1 MKQIKPIFFALG
13 VVLALS
19 SSACSPTPDAV
30 RSGFLC
36 DYSKL
41 KRYPSYPGSSDWID
55 QTAPLKKYNAMIIDP
70 VTIRLS
76 SGLVDNGAQPDP
88 ELLNKVLVYL
98 HNALK
103 REFSKQVKIVKQ
115 PGDNVVHYRAAIT
128 GITTE
133 GGVTSSATNVLPVV
147 FALRTVTG
155 MNDVKAHLFME
166 SEYSDSLTGTPLA
179 AVIQP
184 AVESSVSGD
193 DAGITVG
200 HLKDVLDGW
209 AIKAAEILNYTLK

>member
-1 MKQIKPIFFALG
+1 MKRIKPIFFILG

-19 SSACSPTPDAV
+19 SSACSPTSDAV
-30 RSGFLC
+30 HSGFLS

-41 KRYPSYPGSSDWID
+41 KTDSGHPGSSDWID
-55 QTAPLKKYNAMIIDP
+55 QSAPLRKYNAMIIDP

-76 SGLVDNGAQPDP
+76 SELVDNGAQPDP

-98 HNALK
+98 HNALE

-115 PGDNVVHYRAAIT
+115 PGDNVLHYRAAIT

-133 GGVTSSATNVLPVV
+133 GGVTSSAANVLPAV
-147 FALRTVTG
+147 FALRTVAG
-155 MNDVKAHLFME
+155 MNAVRAHLFME

-179 AVIQP
+179 AVMQS
-184 AVESSVSGD
+184 AVGSSVSGG
-193 DAGITVG
+193 DAGITVD
-200 HLKDVLDGW
+200 HLKGVLDGW
-209 AIKAAEILNYTLK
+209 AIKAAQKLGDTLK